1 MSRRSLDL
9 VLSIS
14 ALVVA
19 VVLAIAGVLLVWGGN
34 YANNTVTDQ
43 LSAQNISFPADA
55 AQLPDDLKSYA
66 GQQVTSGQQAKAY
79 SDLIAAHLTEVAD
92 GKTYSEVSAAW
103 IASSDDPTTR
113 DPALGAQRQT
123 LFMGETLRGMLLNAY
138 AFSVFGTIAIIA
150 AWVSFIAAALLFVL
164 GILGIVHSRRTSAAT
179 TVFAPEIPVAVSPT
193 CTAPRS
199 TRPRGAGRPRC

>member
-19 VVLAIAGVLLVWGGN
+19 VVLAIAGVLLTWGGS
-34 YANNTVTDQ
+34 YANNTVTEQ
-43 LSAQNISFPADA
+43 LSQQKISFPADA
-55 AQLPDDLKSYA
+55 AQLPDSLKSYA
-66 GQQVTSGQQAKAY
+66 GQNVTTGSQAKAY
-79 SDLIAAHLTEVAD
+79 SDLIAVHLTEVAD
-92 GKTYSEVSAAW
+92 GKTYSEVSGAW
-103 IASSDDPTTR
+103 IASNADPTKR

-164 GILGIVHSRRTSAAT
+164 GILGIVHGRRTPVET
-179 TVFAPEIPVAVSPT
+179 TVFAPPVPVAV
-193 CTAPRS
+193 
-199 TRPRGAGRPRC
+199 